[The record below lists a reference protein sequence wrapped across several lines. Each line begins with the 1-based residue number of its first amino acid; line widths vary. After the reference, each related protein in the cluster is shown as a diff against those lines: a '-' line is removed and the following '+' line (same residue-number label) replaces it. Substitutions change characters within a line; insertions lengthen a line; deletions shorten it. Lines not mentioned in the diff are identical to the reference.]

1 MHRNSQQ
8 SSTSKECTWKRQGK
22 TINNAS
28 AIEEL
33 KIVKSEYGK
42 KERDNPK
49 PKDFDP
55 RSIKHN
61 PLMLL
66 ERFKEGLEETGTP
79 SVILLVLPCVEPVTV
94 SEEDLKQV
102 ISQDKYVENEEEV
115 SAVDIYTIMQ
125 YSPFQFIDTT

>member
-1 MHRNSQQ
+1 
-8 SSTSKECTWKRQGK
+8 
-22 TINNAS
+22 
-28 AIEEL
+28 
-33 KIVKSEYGK
+33 
-42 KERDNPK
+42 
-49 PKDFDP
+49 
-55 RSIKHN
+55 
-61 PLMLL
+61 MLL